1 MQTVFANQS
10 SAVRVDLIVGGN
22 YIDPDD
28 GEPIKYT
35 VYGKDFTPIPGY
47 IDRIVEVPADDR
59 EKDTFYIDG
68 ETSLGGGIIYD
79 EITEDDPEG
88 EDGDPER
95 HKYHYPNTFVL
106 NIPAEVNMLSGGLRA
121 ELRTVVVSFFSYSRQ
136 YFLKYVYRVCEF
148 PAYSATNDDVRM
160 IFGLNN
166 SDLADDLIDLDG
178 CYFDLIEK
186 YPSIEEMFKS
196 GGLKASKANR
206 ILALTCA
213 LKYANGLSLLAVG
226 TESDGTSKMA
236 RFEKGLNFEKQVAG
250 AKAELEGLLSD
261 LLDVDVPS
269 VNLFLVGTT
278 EDIFTGS

>member
-1 MQTVFANQS
+1 MQTAFANQS

-47 IDRIVEVPADDR
+47 VDKIVEVPS
-59 EKDTFYIDG
+59 EGG
-68 ETSLGGGIIYD
+68 ET
-79 EITEDDPEG
+79 EQHT
-88 EDGDPER
+88 
-95 HKYHYPNTFVL
+95 YHYPNTFVL
-106 NIPAEVNMLSGGLRA
+106 NIPAEVNALSEGLRV

-136 YFLKYVYRVCEF
+136 YFLKYTYRVCEF

-226 TESDGTSKMA
+226 TESDGTSKIA
-236 RFEKGLNFEKQVAG
+236 RFEKGLNFEGQIAG

-261 LLDVDVPS
+261 LFDVDVPS